1 MRLNS
6 TTDPI
11 VQTNAILLLWLHLM
25 KAEMW
30 LITNYTISITKM

>member
-25 KAEMW
+25 KAEM
-30 LITNYTISITKM
+30 